1 MKAAVFHGPKLPL
14 SIEDVEL
21 DKPQD
26 REVLIKTVASG
37 VCHSDLHFVDG
48 FYPYPAPAVLGHEAA
63 GIIEEVGKQVTY
75 VKPGDHVICCL
86 SVFCGN
92 CEQCMSGHPNRC
104 SNKQA
109 TQRAPKDKPRISQ
122 KGKLVNQFLDISS
135 YCEKM
140 LLHENAVVKIREDL
154 PLDRAALIGCGVTTG
169 VGAVL
174 NTAKIEPGST
184 VAVFGAGGVGLAAI
198 QGARIAGARKIIA
211 VDMFEGKLAMAK
223 RLGAT
228 DTIDASSSDPVDEIR
243 KMTGGGVD
251 YSFEAIGLKKAA
263 EQAFNSLKAG
273 GTATVIGMIPVGQ
286 KVEIDGYM
294 FLTEREVVVRTVAS
308 GVCHSDLHFVDGL
321 YMWPTPAILGH
332 EAAGVVEKVGSQVS
346 YLKPGDHVIACLS
359 VFCGY
364 CEECMSGHPNLCSN
378 KAATQRTPTDKPRL
392 SQKGK
397 MVNQFADLSG
407 YAEKMLLHENA
418 LVKIG
423 DDVPL
428 DRAALI
434 GCGVMTGV
442 GAALNTAKVAPG
454 STVAVFGAGGVGLS
468 IIQGARIAG
477 ARMIIAVDKFPSKLE
492 LAKKLGATH
501 AVDASKGDAVDQIR
515 TLTNGGVEYSFE
527 AIGLKVAAEQ
537 AYESIAP
544 GGIATIVGMVPL
556 GQKVDVDGFSLL
568 FEKRIQGCF
577 MGSNRFRID
586 MPRIIELYQQGRLDL
601 DDMIT
606 RRGKLEDVNEAFRAM
621 KAGEVA
627 RTVLMFD

>member
-109 TQRAPKDKPRISQ
+109 TQRNPADKPRISQ
-122 KGKLVNQFLDISS
+122 KGKPVNQFLDISS

-140 LLHENAVVKIREDL
+140 LLHENAVVKIREDF

-174 NTAKIEPGST
+174 NTAKIEPGSP

-198 QGARIAGARKIIA
+198 QGARIAGARRIIA
-211 VDMFEGKLAMAK
+211 VDKFESKRALAR

-228 DTIDASSSDPVDEIR
+228 HAIDASHTDAVKAIRELASPGQPSEPVVA
-243 KMTGGGVD
+243 GLGASGGVD
-251 YSFEAIGLKKAA
+251 YAFEAVGLKRLA
-263 EQAFNSLKAG
+263 EDCFDCIKPG
-273 GTATVIGMIPVGQ
+273 GTATIIGMIPVGQ
-286 KVEIDGYM
+286 KVELDGPK
-294 FLTEREVVVRTVAS
+294 FLTER
-308 GVCHSDLHFVDGL
+308 
-321 YMWPTPAILGH
+321 
-332 EAAGVVEKVGSQVS
+332 K
-346 YLKPGDHVIACLS
+346 
-359 VFCGY
+359 
-364 CEECMSGHPNLCSN
+364 
-378 KAATQRTPTDKPRL
+378 
-392 SQKGK
+392 
-397 MVNQFADLSG
+397 
-407 YAEKMLLHENA
+407 
-418 LVKIG
+418 
-423 DDVPL
+423 
-428 DRAALI
+428 
-434 GCGVMTGV
+434 
-442 GAALNTAKVAPG
+442 
-454 STVAVFGAGGVGLS
+454 
-468 IIQGARIAG
+468 IQG
-477 ARMIIAVDKFPSKLE
+477 
-492 LAKKLGATH
+492 
-501 AVDASKGDAVDQIR
+501 
-515 TLTNGGVEYSFE
+515 TN
-527 AIGLKVAAEQ
+527 
-537 AYESIAP
+537 
-544 GGIATIVGMVPL
+544 
-556 GQKVDVDGFSLL
+556 
-568 FEKRIQGCF
+568 

-586 MPRIIELYQQGRLDL
+586 MLRYIDFYQQGRLNL
-601 DDMIT
+601 DDMLT
-606 RRGKLEDVNEAFRAM
+606 RRGKLADVNEAFRAM

>member
-1 MKAAVFHGPKLPL
+1 MKAAVFHGPNLPL

-104 SNKQA
+104 SNKAA
-109 TQRAPKDKPRISQ
+109 TQRNPNDKPRISQ
-122 KGKLVNQFLDISS
+122 KGKPVNQFLDISS

-211 VDMFEGKLAMAK
+211 VDMFEGKLAMA
-223 RLGAT
+223 RRMGAT
-228 DTIDASSSDPVDEIR
+228 DTVDASNSDPVDEIR

-294 FLTEREVVVRTVAS
+294 FLTERK
-308 GVCHSDLHFVDGL
+308 LQ
-321 YMWPTPAILGH
+321 
-332 EAAGVVEKVGSQVS
+332 GS
-346 YLKPGDHVIACLS
+346 
-359 VFCGY
+359 
-364 CEECMSGHPNLCSN
+364 N
-378 KAATQRTPTDKPRL
+378 
-392 SQKGK
+392 
-397 MVNQFADLSG
+397 
-407 YAEKMLLHENA
+407 
-418 LVKIG
+418 
-423 DDVPL
+423 
-428 DRAALI
+428 
-434 GCGVMTGV
+434 
-442 GAALNTAKVAPG
+442 
-454 STVAVFGAGGVGLS
+454 
-468 IIQGARIAG
+468 
-477 ARMIIAVDKFPSKLE
+477 
-492 LAKKLGATH
+492 
-501 AVDASKGDAVDQIR
+501 
-515 TLTNGGVEYSFE
+515 
-527 AIGLKVAAEQ
+527 
-537 AYESIAP
+537 
-544 GGIATIVGMVPL
+544 
-556 GQKVDVDGFSLL
+556 
-568 FEKRIQGCF
+568 

-586 MPRIIELYQQGRLDL
+586 MPKYIDFYLQGRLNL
-601 DDMIT
+601 DDMISQ
-606 RRGKLEDVNEAFRAM
+606 RRKLEDVNDAFRAM

-627 RTVLMFD
+627 RTVLMFN